1 MSVQSP
7 VKVVTRAQMG
17 TKGPPYDAA
26 PTRVNQ
32 ELQMSRPRI
41 SILSESSRPFKFSLL
56 VQIAGLTAL
65 ANSYEQQVRYGSYDA
80 VCRGNSSSLLG

>member
-32 ELQMSRPRI
+32 GLHMSRPRI
-41 SILSESSRPFKFSLL
+41 SILSESSRPFSLL

-65 ANSYEQQVRYGSYDA
+65 ANSYEQQARYGSYDA
-80 VCRGNSSSLLG
+80 VCRGNPSSLLG